1 MDNRNIILEW
11 IPSIYKE
18 DAKADKK
25 AGVKTP
31 QVKITLYTNKGIYT
45 KQGLHNCEALSGMD
59 GTRTIQLYA

>member
-11 IPSIYKE
+11 IPSVYKE

-45 KQGLHNCEALSGMD
+45 KQGLK
-59 GTRTIQLYA
+59 RKYVR